1 MSGKEWDREPRNI
14 GHLITRARRRGD
26 RMSRRGFIAPV
37 QRGST
42 MRSIHFARPSC
53 RSSSPLP
60 SRRRKLHLLRQP
72 DGVGD
77 RSVRGNAH
85 GIRGHDVSGPHGVSS
100 SFEFRACLS
109 AGARPLYDG
118 KNFERRGPYA
128 HASYQSARISP
139 ISIAISAA
147 ATAGLPRMCVPP
159 PCVAMHLE
167 TSPRRPRI
175 YSFMQCA
182 RNRADGPDR
191 RAVWSASGH
200 SQIAAFFAARSGHS

>member
-26 RMSRRGFIAPV
+26 RRSRRGFIASV

-60 SRRRKLHLLRQP
+60 SRRRKLHLLLQP

-100 SFEFRACLS
+100 SFEFRAYLS

-118 KNFERRGPYA
+118 KTLSAEVRMPTLPIKAFAVLALGLVTIAPSFALEDNQCYRSCKARCVARYACEGRHPGPNCFTNFNKCRT
-128 HASYQSARISP
+128 SCW
-139 ISIAISAA
+139 
-147 ATAGLPRMCVPP
+147 RMCR
-159 PCVAMHLE
+159 HL
-167 TSPRRPRI
+167 TGFLPK
-175 YSFMQCA
+175 
-182 RNRADGPDR
+182 
-191 RAVWSASGH
+191 AS
-200 SQIAAFFAARSGHS
+200 